1 MSLQIYKAQSTVFP
15 LVTEFPSWLYI
26 FWQVETT
33 FCPFIHIHDLPG
45 PYNPSGDAGQ
55 ILLMES
61 PAQESPKMSLWR
73 CCRMPFQNLHK
84 SRALPRQGECRLGH
98 SWPLWFLLQGL
109 YNGALDALDAPAASP
124 APGMKAHWPMDF
136 PQDAQASSDTV
147 LVHTH
152 SLLHQ
157 TGVSAYPPPKLYCN
171 TSSAIYWSSFSGL
184 KT

>member
-84 SRALPRQGECRLGH
+84 SRALPRQGECRFGSQLALVIPSPRPLQRGARYARCPGCLTCSWDEGPLTYGFPTGRPGFIRH
-98 SWPLWFLLQGL
+98 S
-109 YNGALDALDAPAASP
+109 
-124 APGMKAHWPMDF
+124 
-136 PQDAQASSDTV
+136 
-147 LVHTH
+147 
-152 SLLHQ
+152 
-157 TGVSAYPPPKLYCN
+157 
-171 TSSAIYWSSFSGL
+171 TSSHPQPPASDRRVCLSSS
-184 KT
+184 